1 VAGASPSRWRS
12 LARWGRG
19 LLRILAVAY
28 PVSLVA
34 TALVLR
40 YVGEAWWV
48 STVGLYLPRLGFALP
63 LPFIALGLHQCRMRR
78 LLALQGVGVLTI
90 VFPLMGFVP
99 PWPNGHGDGPT
110 VRVLSF
116 NVNSGHS
123 GIAVVMDQ
131 IGRYSPDVVL
141 LQETGGNA
149 GLVPPLKALYPTV
162 EVSGQFV
169 MASRYT
175 LAPSTDVAM
184 DPTSAAPE
192 HDSFQRRVL
201 DTPLGRI
208 VVYDVHTLSPRA
220 ALFGLRGK
228 HGLRGEITSG
238 RLFRGDGAPSL
249 EGNASHRAAEVE
261 AVVEAAAK
269 ETDPVILAGDTNLP
283 GLSPVLH
290 RFLSTY
296 DDGFARAG
304 WGFGYTFPTDKWRP
318 WMRID
323 RIMTNAPLRFV
334 RFEVGDVRDASDHL
348 CVVADLQRAAR

>member
-1 VAGASPSRWRS
+1 
-12 LARWGRG
+12 
-19 LLRILAVAY
+19 
-28 PVSLVA
+28 
-34 TALVLR
+34 
-40 YVGEAWWV
+40 
-48 STVGLYLPRLGFALP
+48 
-63 LPFIALGLHQCRMRR
+63 
-78 LLALQGVGVLTI
+78 
-90 VFPLMGFVP
+90 MGFVP
-99 PWPNGHGDGPT
+99 PWPNSHGDGPT

-116 NVNSGHS
+116 NVDSGHS
-123 GIAVVMDQ
+123 GVAVVMDQ
-131 IGRYSPDVVL
+131 IERYSPDVVL

-149 GLVPPLKALYPTV
+149 ELIPPLKTLYPTV
-162 EVSGQFV
+162 EVSGQFI
-169 MASRYT
+169 MASRYM
-175 LAPSTDVAM
+175 LAASDSPPVA
-184 DPTSAAPE
+184 PPLPPPE

-208 VVYDVHTLSPRA
+208 VLYDVHTISPRA

-228 HGLRGEITSG
+228 HGLRREITSG
-238 RLFRGDGAPSL
+238 RLFRGDEAPRI

-261 AVVEAAAK
+261 AFVEAAAK

-283 GLSPVLH
+283 GLSRVLH

-334 RFEVGDVRDASDHL
+334 RFEVGDVRTASDHL
-348 CVVADLQRAAR
+348 CVVADLQRVAR